1 MLSID
6 DIINIGI
13 CIVWNGILLF
23 CVLYYSKVLNMFG
36 IGCIYFCK
44 KVEVNFLIFFGK
56 FCFCNDRF
64 LIFDLRNGLEVIKL
78 FWW

>member
-44 KVEVNFLIFFGK
+44 KVEVNFLIF
-56 FCFCNDRF
+56 RY
-64 LIFDLRNGLEVIKL
+64 
-78 FWW
+78 W